1 MNDARTL
8 RFIRAGFWEDV
19 NGVEEEEAVVVVGVG
34 VGDDIYR
41 GDK

>member
-19 NGVEEEEAVVVVGVG
+19 NGVEEEEEVLVLGVG
-34 VGDDIYR
+34 VGDDIC
-41 GDK
+41 K

>member
-19 NGVEEEEAVVVVGVG
+19 NGVDEEEEEVVVVGVG
-34 VGDDIYR
+34 VGDDICR
-41 GDK
+41 EV